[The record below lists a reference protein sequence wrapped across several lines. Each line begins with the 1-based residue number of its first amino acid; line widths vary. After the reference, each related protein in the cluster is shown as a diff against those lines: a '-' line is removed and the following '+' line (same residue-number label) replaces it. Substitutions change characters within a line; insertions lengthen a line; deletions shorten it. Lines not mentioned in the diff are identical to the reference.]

1 MANAFGMTDPPFL
14 NDFIV
19 AYCSSDFSNSISL
32 LYVGA
37 IVSNC
42 SDFSIYSYAALDI
55 SNWSEP
61 CQYRNGNLVYQ
72 NISLLFLMLNACYY
86 TLVGVFLI

>member
-1 MANAFGMTDPPFL
+1 MANAFGMTEKSFFKRFYSCLLP
-14 NDFIV
+14 
-19 AYCSSDFSNSISL
+19 SDFSNSISL

-42 SDFSIYSYAALDI
+42 SDFSIYNYAALDI
-55 SNWSEP
+55 SNWPEP

-72 NISLLFLMLNACYY
+72 NISLLFLMLNACYH
-86 TLVGVFLI
+86 TLVGIFLI